1 MVMPYHVMAGSGK
14 GGTMRIRMGILAAC
28 FCWLGALSAAAE
40 LSRYVPE
47 EAFLAVKADG
57 PRIWGLPQARRLL
70 GLVEAANPKVEQV
83 LMGDFA
89 SAATADYLAFAV
101 SGEVRILIR
110 PADGEPEKLFRS
122 RCEWIRSNYGDR
134 IRDEGEAPFP
144 YIGVDGGRLM
154 LAGDHLECVFR
165 EFPEDA
171 EPALPVK
178 DSPLGKRLAAGAEPL
193 KLIVT
198 DRVRSAAGDKLR
210 LPPFLAQVKQLEFV
224 LDDSGKVPVLRL
236 SGLYPDE
243 AGARAAKGALAG
255 MSALARQ
262 KVSGAELELLNA
274 LAVET
279 AGRELTVSA
288 AVAESLVG
296 KIEERVMMAP
306 AEDKLRQIGVAI
318 ALFVSEEKRMPDS
331 FDELYRKNFLTRADV
346 FRLPGDG
353 GSRPPA
359 DGQPVGEENCSFY
372 YWGRGI
378 PAGTAVPSRIPVAA
392 MKRRLAPKGRFA
404 VLFLDGHVEV
414 RQTDSPDEAGLIRGL
429 LKDEAFDGR
438 REIESLLLKNRMEE

>member
-1 MVMPYHVMAGSGK
+1 MSWPVREK

-57 PRIWGLPQARRLL
+57 PRIWRLPQARRLL

-154 LAGDHLECVFR
+154 LAGDHLEWVFR

-210 LPPFLAQVKQLEFV
+210 LPPFLTQVKQLEFV

-262 KVSGAELELLNA
+262 KVSEPCINSSA
-274 LAVET
+274 LA
-279 AGRELTVSA
+279 
-288 AVAESLVG
+288 
-296 KIEERVMMAP
+296 
-306 AEDKLRQIGVAI
+306 
-318 ALFVSEEKRMPDS
+318 
-331 FDELYRKNFLTRADV
+331 
-346 FRLPGDG
+346 LP
-353 GSRPPA
+353 
-359 DGQPVGEENCSFY
+359 
-372 YWGRGI
+372 
-378 PAGTAVPSRIPVAA
+378 
-392 MKRRLAPKGRFA
+392 
-404 VLFLDGHVEV
+404 
-414 RQTDSPDEAGLIRGL
+414 
-429 LKDEAFDGR
+429 
-438 REIESLLLKNRMEE
+438 

>member
-1 MVMPYHVMAGSGK
+1 M
-14 GGTMRIRMGILAAC
+14 
-28 FCWLGALSAAAE
+28 
-40 LSRYVPE
+40 
-47 EAFLAVKADG
+47 
-57 PRIWGLPQARRLL
+57 
-70 GLVEAANPKVEQV
+70 
-83 LMGDFA
+83 
-89 SAATADYLAFAV
+89 
-101 SGEVRILIR
+101 
-110 PADGEPEKLFRS
+110 
-122 RCEWIRSNYGDR
+122 
-134 IRDEGEAPFP
+134 
-144 YIGVDGGRLM
+144 
-154 LAGDHLECVFR
+154 
-165 EFPEDA
+165 
-171 EPALPVK
+171 
-178 DSPLGKRLAAGAEPL
+178 
-193 KLIVT
+193 
-198 DRVRSAAGDKLR
+198 R

-306 AEDKLRQIGVAI
+306 AEDKLRQIGVADCTFRQRGE
-318 ALFVSEEKRMPDS
+318 AHAGLLRRTLPEEFPD
-331 FDELYRKNFLTRADV
+331 TADV

>member
-1 MVMPYHVMAGSGK
+1 
-14 GGTMRIRMGILAAC
+14 MRIRMGILAAC

-57 PRIWGLPQARRLL
+57 PRIWRLPQARRLL

-154 LAGDHLECVFR
+154 LAGDHLEWVFR

-210 LPPFLAQVKQLEFV
+210 LPPFLTQVKQLEFV

-318 ALFVSEEKRMPDS
+318 ALFVSEEK
-331 FDELYRKNFLTRADV
+331 
-346 FRLPGDG
+346 
-353 GSRPPA
+353 A
-359 DGQPVGEENCSFY
+359 DGQPVGAETCRFY

>member
-1 MVMPYHVMAGSGK
+1 M
-14 GGTMRIRMGILAAC
+14 
-28 FCWLGALSAAAE
+28 
-40 LSRYVPE
+40 
-47 EAFLAVKADG
+47 
-57 PRIWGLPQARRLL
+57 RRLL

-154 LAGDHLECVFR
+154 LAGDHLEWVFR